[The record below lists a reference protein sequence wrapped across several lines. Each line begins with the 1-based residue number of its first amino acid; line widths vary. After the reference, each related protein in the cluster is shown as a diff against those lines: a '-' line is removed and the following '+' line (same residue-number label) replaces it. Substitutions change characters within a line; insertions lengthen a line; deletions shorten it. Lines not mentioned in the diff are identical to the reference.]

1 MIEVQNVS
9 KSFEREVLKNIS
21 FSAEEGEVVFI
32 TGESGIGKTT
42 LLHIMMGLIKSD
54 SGRVSGVSERQ
65 TCVFQENR
73 LLERLTVLD
82 NLKFVSDMTDDDLKK
97 ECREI
102 LPEEVLY
109 QQVIKLSGGMKR
121 RVAILRAMI
130 ADADIIF
137 MDEPF
142 TGMDEATKARVI
154 AYIQHKKEN
163 RTLIIVTHNKKE
175 IDMFDANQHVHIG

>member
-109 QQVIKLSGGMKR
+109 QQVTKLSGGMKR

-130 ADADIIF
+130 SDADIIF

-142 TGMDEATKARVI
+142 KGLDYESKQKTMQFVLD
-154 AYIQHKKEN
+154 N
-163 RTLIIVTHNKKE
+163 RKGRI
-175 IDMFDANQHVHIG
+175 MR

>member
-9 KSFEREVLKNIS
+9 KSFGREVLKNIS
-21 FSAEEGEVVFI
+21 FSAGEGEVVFI

-42 LLHIMMGLIKSD
+42 LLHILMGLIKSD
-54 SGRVSGVSERQ
+54 SGKVSGVSEKQ
-65 TCVFQENR
+65 ACVFRENR
-73 LLERLTVLD
+73 LLERLTVLN
-82 NLKFVSDMTDDDLKK
+82 NLKLVSDMPDDDLKK

-102 LPEEVLY
+102 LPEEVVY
-109 QQVIKLSGGMKR
+109 QQVTKLSGGMKR

-142 TGMDEATKARVI
+142 TGMDEVTKARVI
-154 AYIQHKKEN
+154 AYIQRKKEDK
-163 RTLIIVTHNKKE
+163 TLIIVTHNKEE
-175 IDMFDANQHVHIG
+175 IDMFDANQHIHIG

>member
-1 MIEVQNVS
+1 MMEIQNIN

-21 FSAEEGEVVFI
+21 FSIKEGEVVFI

-42 LLHIMMGLIKSD
+42 LLHIMMGLMKAD
-54 SGRVSGVSERQ
+54 SGKVLGIPAKQ
-65 TCVFQENR
+65 ACVFQEDR
-73 LLERLTVLD
+73 LLESLTVLD
-82 NLKFVSDMTDDDLKK
+82 NLRLVSDASEDALKK
-97 ECREI
+97 ECQAV

-109 QQVIKLSGGMKR
+109 QRAAELSGGMKR

-142 TGMDEATKARVI
+142 TGLDEETKVRVI
-154 AYIQHKKEN
+154 TYIQQKKQD
-163 RTLIIVTHNKKE
+163 RTLIIVTHGKKE
-175 IDMFDANQHVHIG
+175 IDMFGESKHVHIG